1 MLERKEV
8 DAALQKFGK
17 YVIQQSRSILTRTDS
32 NASKRLYNSLKYEAK
47 ANQQSI
53 ELSFEMEDYGKF
65 QDLGVRGA
73 SSSAKAPNS
82 PYRFGSGTGRPGGLT
97 EGVFSWITNYRRFQF
112 RDKQTGRFLSY
123 EQTAFLVARSIYQK
137 GIEPKRFFTQPFE
150 RAFVRL
156 PEEVVEAY
164 GLEVEGFLKFTVNDT
179 N

>member
-8 DAALQKFGK
+8 DATLQKFGK

-32 NASKRLYNSLKYEAK
+32 NASKRLYNSLSYDAK
-47 ANQQSI
+47 ANPNSF

-65 QDLGVRGA
+65 QDLGVQGA

-82 PYRFGSGTGRPGGLT
+82 PYRFGSGSGRSGGLR
-97 EGVFSWITNYRRFQF
+97 EGIFSWITNYRRFQF

-123 EQTAFLVARSIYQK
+123 EQTSFLISRSIYQK
-137 GIEPKRFFTQPFE
+137 GIKPKRFFSQPFE
-150 RAFVRL
+150 RAFERL
-156 PEEVVEAY
+156 PDEVVEAY
-164 GLEVEGFLKFTVNDT
+164 GLDLEGFLKFTVNDT

>member
-8 DAALQKFGK
+8 DATLQKFGK

-47 ANQQSI
+47 ATPNSF

-65 QDLGVRGA
+65 QDLGVQG
-73 SSSAKAPNS
+73 SESSAKAPNS
-82 PYRFGSGTGRPGGLT
+82 PYRFGSGTGRPGGLR
-97 EGVFSWITNYRRFQF
+97 EGIFSWLSNYRRFQF

-123 EQTAFLVARSIYQK
+123 EQTSFLISRSIYQK
-137 GIEPKRFFTQPFE
+137 GIKPKRFFTQPFE
-150 RAFVRL
+150 RAFERL
-156 PEEVVEAY
+156 PDEVVEAY
-164 GLEVEGFLKFTVNDT
+164 GLDLEGFLKFTVNDT